1 MLSLENVTKKYGD
14 KLVLDNMSFEFPDSG
29 FVAISGRSGIGKTTM
44 LNVIMGL
51 EKADSGRV
59 KWSGDTRP
67 AISCVFQEDR
77 LLERESALENV
88 LYVLKD
94 RSEADNARAKEILT
108 ELGLGTDLDTRARDL
123 SGGMAR
129 RVAIARALAYP
140 ADVYIMDEP
149 IKGLDA
155 ETRQQTL
162 NTIKKWTAGRL
173 LIMVSHNPED
183 AAGADVLLE
192 M

>member
-1 MLSLENVTKKYGD
+1 M
-14 KLVLDNMSFEFPDSG
+14 
-29 FVAISGRSGIGKTTM
+29 
-44 LNVIMGL
+44 
-51 EKADSGRV
+51 
-59 KWSGDTRP
+59 
-67 AISCVFQEDR
+67 
-77 LLERESALENV
+77 
-88 LYVLKD
+88 
-94 RSEADNARAKEILT
+94 T
-108 ELGLGTDLDTRARDL
+108 ELGLGDELDTMARDL

-140 ADVYIMDEP
+140 AVVYIMDEP

-162 NTIKKWTAGRL
+162 DTIKKWTAGRL